1 MRRYALLSRLRRW
14 IGMTARMT
22 PGCAAIFNTDAS
34 MAGNGVDVMMC
45 RNETVDGWR
54 SAV

>member
-1 MRRYALLSRLRRW
+1 METLGGVYANGAVTKERK
-14 IGMTARMT
+14 MT
-22 PGCAAIFNTDAS
+22 PACAAILNAEAS
-34 MAGNGVDVMMC
+34 MTGNGIDVMMC